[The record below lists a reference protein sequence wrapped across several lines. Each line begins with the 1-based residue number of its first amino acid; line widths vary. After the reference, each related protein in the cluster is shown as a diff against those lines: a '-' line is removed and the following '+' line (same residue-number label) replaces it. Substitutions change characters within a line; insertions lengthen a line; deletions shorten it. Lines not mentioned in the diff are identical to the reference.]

1 MPDTA
6 PPSFAIG
13 GNWLVTSASAKVDLV
28 RRMREALHSCG
39 LRLFVTDHSPL
50 SAAFHFSDGHFLLPS
65 VDDNGFL
72 DLLIESCR
80 ARNIRVILPTR
91 DADLRF
97 FASHRERLAK
107 ANLWPLVSDPQTIAT
122 CLDKIQFHEHCCRN
136 HIPVLPRILEPS
148 TSDYPC
154 FARSRTGSA
163 GHGARRISHANEMQ
177 FFHGPPP
184 WPDLLI
190 QPCCTDPEYTIDAL
204 FDLDGQPVQWVTR
217 ERIRVKAGESSVGR
231 TVSIPALDALLPL
244 LAHSLPLVGPIT
256 IQAFFS
262 EQNGP
267 HLIEVNPRFGG
278 GAALGIEAGLDT
290 PRRLVALAQGDTA
303 SFLRPRPL
311 HVGMTMLRYSQD
323 VFIHENTATTT

>member
-1 MPDTA
+1 MPNTA
-6 PPSFAIG
+6 PPSFASG

-28 RRMREALHSCG
+28 RRMREALNSNG
-39 LRLFVTDHSPL
+39 LRLFATDHSPL

-65 VDDNGFL
+65 VEDAGFL
-72 DLLIESCR
+72 DQLIDNCHT
-80 ARNIRVILPTR
+80 RNIRVILPTR

-107 ANLWPLVSDPQTIAT
+107 ADLWPLVSDPKTIAT
-122 CLDKIQFHEHCCRN
+122 CLDKIQFHEHCCR
-136 HIPVLPRILEPS
+136 HHVPVLPRIQEPS
-148 TSDYPC
+148 PSDYPC

-163 GHGARRISHANEMQ
+163 GHGARRISRADELT
-177 FFHGPPP
+177 FFYGPPL

-204 FDLDGQPVQWVTR
+204 FDLDGQPVQWISR

-231 TVSIPALDALLPL
+231 TVSIPELDALLPP
-244 LAHSLPLVGPIT
+244 LARNLHFMGPIT
-256 IQAFFS
+256 IQAFYS

-267 HLIEVNPRFGG
+267 HFIEVNPRFGG

-311 HVGMTMLRYSQD
+311 HIGMTMLRYSQD
-323 VFIHENTATTT
+323 IFTYENNTTTA